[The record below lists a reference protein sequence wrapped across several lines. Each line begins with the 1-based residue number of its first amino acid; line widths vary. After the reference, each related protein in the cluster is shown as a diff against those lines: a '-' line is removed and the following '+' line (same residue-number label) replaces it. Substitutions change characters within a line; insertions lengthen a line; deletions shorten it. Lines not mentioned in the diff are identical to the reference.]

1 MIRWWMTR
9 YRLRAEQKLKDQRK
23 LQRLG
28 LSHEQPNSRCGEQG
42 SIAPP
47 KEQGPSQSS
56 GLGLAGRLSPAGSPN
71 LEGGRNLA
79 GDPNLAVGPNL
90 AGMNTK

>member
-23 LQRLG
+23 PQRLG
-28 LSHEQPNSRCGEQG
+28 LSHEQPNSRCCEQD
-42 SIAPP
+42 SITSQ
-47 KEQGPSQSS
+47 KEQSPSQSS
-56 GLGLAGRLSPAGSPN
+56 GLGLAGSPN
-71 LEGGRNLA
+71 LEGGRNPA

>member
-1 MIRWWMTR
+1 MILWWLTR

-28 LSHEQPNSRCGEQG
+28 LSHEQPNSRCSEQD
-42 SIAPP
+42 SITSP
-47 KEQGPSQSS
+47 KEQSPSQSS
-56 GLGLAGRLSPAGSPN
+56 GFGLAGRPNLAGGRNPTSSPN
-71 LEGGRNLA
+71 LA
-79 GDPNLAVGPNL
+79 GGPNL

>member
-23 LQRLG
+23 PQRLG
-28 LSHEQPNSRCGEQG
+28 LSHEQPNSRCCEQD
-42 SIAPP
+42 SITSQ
-47 KEQGPSQSS
+47 KEQSPSQSS
-56 GLGLAGRLSPAGSPN
+56 GLGLAGRLSPAGGP
-71 LEGGRNLA
+71 NLA
-79 GDPNLAVGPNL
+79 GGPSL

>member
-1 MIRWWMTR
+1 MIRWQLTR
-9 YRLRAEQKLKDQRK
+9 YRHQAEQKLKDQRK

-28 LSHEQPNSRCGEQG
+28 LSHEQPNSRCGEQS

-47 KEQGPSQSS
+47 KEQSPSQSS
-56 GLGLAGRLSPAGSPN
+56 GRGPASS
-71 LEGGRNLA
+71 
-79 GDPNLAVGPNL
+79 PNL